1 MARRSKEPTTPTPLS
16 IAAANPQAPL
26 QIARG
31 AIRPSIIVEGI
42 GMFDD
47 SPAGRKAISKI
58 RWWHYVIGYRK

>member
-1 MARRSKEPTTPTPLS
+1 M
-16 IAAANPQAPL
+16 IAVDDTQRNSVRLMQAPL

-58 RWWHYVIGYRK
+58 RWWHYVIGYGK